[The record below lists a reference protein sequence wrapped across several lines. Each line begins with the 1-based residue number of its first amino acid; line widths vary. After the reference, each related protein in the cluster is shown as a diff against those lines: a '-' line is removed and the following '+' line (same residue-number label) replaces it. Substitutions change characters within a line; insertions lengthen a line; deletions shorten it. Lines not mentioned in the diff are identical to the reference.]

1 MSKTSKKTCLFH
13 ASQPSGSEL
22 LKWGIP
28 PFRNFKMEGSIRFSN
43 FLKEMSSYY
52 QCFSSTSRDSQ
63 ILNCIEEFSMFAVY
77 VKYWTI
83 NHFWHSYKQR
93 HLLAICLSDPSI
105 SEFPIWRDPS
115 IWEFLF
121 GGIPHFRNSDKN
133 TFFEGFCLF
142 FVLLFAFSPTIC
154 MWNAVIAKQ
163 NWFIWPSLA
172 VGAPI
177 AKFRGV

>member
-28 PFRNFKMEGSIRFSN
+28 PFRNFKMEGSIRFSS

-83 NHFWHSYKQR
+83 NHFSHSYKRR
-93 HLLAICLSDPSI
+93 HLLAIFSSNPSFWKILFWGIPRFGNFFFEGSLVLEI
-105 SEFPIWRDPS
+105 SILRDPS
-115 IWEFLF
+115 FQEFWDRHKTNRFF
-121 GGIPHFRNSDKN
+121 GGLAP
-133 TFFEGFCLF
+133 F
-142 FVLLFAFSPTIC
+142 FVPFFS
-154 MWNAVIAKQ
+154 
-163 NWFIWPSLA
+163 F
-172 VGAPI
+172 
-177 AKFRGV
+177 